1 MEVSPFPYQGPIEPA
16 QVRGRD
22 ELVADL
28 IERVTERRVTAL
40 LGPRRYGKT
49 SVLRRVAADIAA
61 TGASVV
67 WVDLYEVTSAA
78 DLAVR
83 LDQALRAASGSIAG
97 PLVQLAAAA
106 EVNLGMLKLEFA
118 RRRDERPDP
127 ATTVHV
133 LLDTLVTAAERHPC
147 VVVFDEFPGIVRVE
161 GAAGLLR
168 TKLQHHFQQIGLVF
182 AGSQP
187 SLMRAM
193 FSDPKMPFYSQ
204 ADLVPIDVFSVSAV
218 AQIVA
223 EGFAATGR
231 DPGDLAA
238 SIHTFAGGHP
248 HRSVQLADAAWRLI
262 EAGETY
268 TPEVWAGALD
278 AVRIATELGNEAV
291 FSGFAPTA
299 KAVLRLVANRVGLF
313 SARAELL
320 GVATGQTQ
328 HARDALIAAGELEDR
343 SGLRI
348 VDPVFADWIR
358 RRFPA

>member
-22 ELVADL
+22 ALVADL
-28 IERVTERRVTAL
+28 VERVTERRVTAL

-49 SVLRRVAADIAA
+49 SVLRRVAADIAD

-83 LDQALRAASGSIAG
+83 LDHALRAASGSIAG

-106 EVNLGMLKLEFA
+106 ELNLGMLKLEFA

-127 ATTVHV
+127 TTTLHV
-133 LLDTLVTAAERHPC
+133 LLDTLVTAAERHPS
-147 VVVFDEFPGIVRVE
+147 VVMFDEFPGIARVE

-168 TKLQHHFQQIGLVF
+168 TKLQHHFQQIGLVV

-187 SLMRAM
+187 SLMRTM

-204 ADLVPIDVFSVSAV
+204 ADLVTIDVFSASAV
-218 AQIVA
+218 TEIVA
-223 EGFAATGR
+223 EGFGATRR

-238 SIHTFAGGHP
+238 SIHTFTGGHP
-248 HRSVQLADAAWRLI
+248 HRSVQLADSAWRLV
-262 EAGETY
+262 EPGQTA
-268 TPEVWAGALD
+268 TPSTWADALA
-278 AVRIATELGNEAV
+278 AVRVATELGNEAL

-313 SARAELL
+313 STRAELL

-328 HARDALIAAGELEDR
+328 HARDALIAAGEIEDR
-343 SGLRI
+343 DGLRI
-348 VDPVFADWIR
+348 VDPVFADWVK